1 MSEARRQRVAALIR
15 EEIAN
20 LLHKGLKDPRIG
32 FVSVM
37 TVRMSKDLR
46 YANVYVSLYGSDSE
60 KKSSLIALQNSA
72 GWLRREI
79 GKHLR
84 MRVTPEIR
92 FFEDTTLAEVF
103 HLEEVFRELHGA
115 TPEGDDDA
123 AAHEDVD
130 EGEDEER

>member
-1 MSEARRQRVAALIR
+1 MNEGRKTRVAAVIR
-15 EEIAN
+15 EEIAT

-37 TVRMSKDLR
+37 GVRMSKDLR
-46 YANVYVSLYGSDSE
+46 YANVYVSLYGSDKE

-72 GWLRREI
+72 GWIRREI

-92 FFEDTTLAEVF
+92 FFEDTSLDEVF
-103 HLEEVFRELHGA
+103 HLEQVLKDLHTNEPA
-115 TPEGDDDA
+115 PDDA
-123 AAHEDVD
+123 EPAEDQD
-130 EGEDEER
+130 DGTT